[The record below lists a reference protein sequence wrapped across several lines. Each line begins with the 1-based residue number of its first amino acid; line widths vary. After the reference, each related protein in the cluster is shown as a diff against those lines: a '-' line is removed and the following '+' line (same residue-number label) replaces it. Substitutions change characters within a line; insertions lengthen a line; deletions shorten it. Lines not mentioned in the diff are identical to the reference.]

1 MWKKDTGKIKADKN
15 QWRHLV
21 LKGTVQKEAKRL
33 ISFAYQNKDKERDC
47 YSYVNLAAEQN
58 GKELNK
64 LKDGG
69 CWNKCM

>member
-1 MWKKDTGKIKADKN
+1 MQTLGIKGDSDP
-15 QWRHLV
+15 L
-21 LKGTVQKEAKRL
+21 VQKEAKRP